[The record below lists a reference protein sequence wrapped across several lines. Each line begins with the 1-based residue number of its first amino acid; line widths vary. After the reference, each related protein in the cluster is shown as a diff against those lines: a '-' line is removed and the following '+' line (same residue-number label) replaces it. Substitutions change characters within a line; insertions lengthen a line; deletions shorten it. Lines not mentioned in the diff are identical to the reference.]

1 MDNLEELIG
10 VISAVRFVGDERF
23 QILTVRDAQEQEV
36 TLVAVCQPLNEGES
50 VQARGTWGT
59 HPKFG
64 KQFKADRLITQIPQ
78 ESKALGAYLASGK
91 VAGIGPKFAA
101 RLVAHFG
108 DGLRVVLGDE
118 KALRAVSG
126 IGKKK
131 AVGIAASWNEYQE
144 ARDALIFLQGH
155 GLGASRAM
163 SVFRQLGQETIAKV
177 SANPYRTLLKTRG
190 IGFRIADAMAQSLG
204 FELTHRDRLIAGLR
218 HVVDARSASGHTLAT
233 SDELASEGAQ
243 LLGVDV
249 ARMASV
255 VELLL
260 AHGKLISVESGLVGL
275 PSLVEAERTI
285 ATALLA
291 RAVLWNGCNLVRV
304 NGELSDGRVLSDEQR
319 QALETCLA
327 YGVAVLTGGPGVG
340 KTTVTEVLAQTLDD
354 AGLELALCAPTGRAS
369 RRMSEAT
376 GRPAS
381 TIHRLLGAGA
391 SGFEFNAS
399 NPIEADVVIIDEAS
413 MVDVPLFLA
422 LVVALPDHCRLFIIG
437 DQDQL
442 ASVGPGNILR
452 DVIASGAIP
461 VARLQ
466 QIRRQGPGSQITVQA
481 HAVNQGNTPQSVPD
495 SDFEIVE
502 VPEGGDPELVCRVA
516 LRVATEDM
524 LARGF
529 DPLYEVQVLTP
540 MHGGPVGTRAL
551 NEAFRSYHVPGDRG
565 SVTIHGRQWA
575 PGDKIVQTEND
586 YNRDVFNGD
595 LGYVVSADAE
605 DKTVLARFED
615 REVLFTS
622 DALGKLQLAY
632 AMTGHKAQG
641 SEFPAVVIP
650 LVRSHWHMLE
660 RQWLYTSLTRGKRRV
675 VLVGHPSAIKR
686 AVNHVTG
693 QRRLTSLPIW
703 LRQPALSVSPTHKGE
718 SYGQTSA

>member
-1 MDNLEELIG
+1 MDNLEELSG
-10 VISAVRFVGDERF
+10 VVCAVRFVGEEGF
-23 QILTVRDAQEQEV
+23 QILTVRDVQEQEV
-36 TLVAVCQPLNEGES
+36 ALVAVCQPLNEGEY
-50 VQARGTWGT
+50 VQARGVWST

-64 KQFKADRLITQIPQ
+64 RQFKAERLITQIPQ

-101 RLVAHFG
+101 RLVAHFR
-108 DGLRVVLGDE
+108 DGLRDVLGDE

-131 AVGIAASWNEYQE
+131 AAGIVASWSEHQE

-163 SVFRQLGQETIAKV
+163 AVFRQLGQETIEKV

-190 IGFRIADAMAQSLG
+190 IGFRIADVIAQSLG

-233 SDELASEGAQ
+233 SGELASEGAQ

-249 ARMASV
+249 ARMTSV

-260 AHGKLISVESGLVGL
+260 AHEKLISVEGGLVGL

-285 ATALLA
+285 AAAMLA
-291 RAVLWNGCNLVRV
+291 RAVLWEGDNLARV
-304 NGELSDGRVLSDEQR
+304 DGELSDGRVLSDEQR

-340 KTTVTEVLAQTLDD
+340 KTTVTEVLAQTLDN
-354 AGLELALCAPTGRAS
+354 AGLELALCAPTGRAA
-369 RRMSEAT
+369 RRMAEAT

-391 SGFEFNAS
+391 SGFEFNAG
-399 NPIEADVVIIDEAS
+399 NPLEADVVIIDEAS
-413 MVDVPLFLA
+413 MVDVLLFRA
-422 LVVALPDHCRLFIIG
+422 LVLALPDHCRLFIIG

-442 ASVGPGNILR
+442 ASVGPGNVLR

-461 VARLQ
+461 VARLL

-481 HAVNQGNTPQSVPD
+481 HAVNQGNAPQSVAE

-502 VPEGGDPELVCRVA
+502 VPEGSDSELVCQVA

-524 LARGF
+524 LAHGF
-529 DPLYEVQVLTP
+529 DPLHEVQVLTP

-551 NEAFRSYHVPGDRG
+551 NEALRSFHIPGDRG
-565 SVTIHGRQWA
+565 SVTIHGRRWA

-595 LGYVVSADAE
+595 LGYVVTADPE
-605 DKTVLARFED
+605 EKTVLARFED
-615 REVLFTS
+615 RDVLFTS

-641 SEFPAVVIP
+641 SEFPAVIIP
-650 LVRSHWHMLE
+650 LARSHWHMLE
-660 RQWLYTSLTRGKRRV
+660 RQWLYTSITRGKRRV
-675 VLVGHPSAIKR
+675 VLVGHPSAIRR
-686 AVNHVTG
+686 AARHVTG
-693 QRRLTSLPIW
+693 RRRLTSLPLW
-703 LRQPALSVSPTHKGE
+703 LRQPAPPIQPIHKGVTH
-718 SYGQTSA
+718 GQRSA